1 MGRGRSQTTTD
12 LLGQTRDIL
21 ERIQPC
27 SVRAAACQLFTRG
40 LIPSME
46 KRDTNKVSTLL
57 DAAPLSANP
66 GAD

>member
-1 MGRGRSQTTTD
+1 MGRGRSATTTA
-12 LLGQTRDIL
+12 LM
-21 ERIQPC
+21 E
-27 SVRAAACQLFTRG
+27 AALFTRG